1 MNKAQQ
7 LIKEVKTLLG
17 MEIKLAQMMLEDG
30 VTTIEAESFEAG
42 YSVGIVTEG
51 GIVAMPVGEY
61 ILEDGR
67 VLVVIEEGIIGEIK
81 EETAEEAP
89 GELPAPAPQA
99 ETPMSEPEVPQAKK
113 IVESIVKES
122 FFAEIEQLKAENI
135 ALKAEIEALKQQKVE
150 VELSEE
156 TTIEPIAFNPE
167 NEKPVEVFKFS
178 TNKAKSTL
186 DSVFAKLSK

>member
-7 LIKEVKTLLG
+7 LLKDVKTLLG
-17 MEIKLAQMMLEDG
+17 MEIKLAQMKLEDG
-30 VTTIEAESFEAG
+30 VTTIEAEVFEQG
-42 YSVGIVTEG
+42 YSVGIVTEE

-81 EETAEEAP
+81 EEAAEEAP

-99 ETPMSEPEVPQAKK
+99 ETPMSEPEAPQAKK

-122 FFAEIEQLKAENI
+122 FFADIEQLKAENI
-135 ALKAEIEALKQQKVE
+135 ALKAEIEALKQPKVE
-150 VELSEE
+150 LAEE
-156 TTIEPIAFNPE
+156 TPSIEPIAFNPE

-178 TNKAKSTL
+178 TKKNATTL
-186 DSVFAKLSK
+186 DSIFAKLS